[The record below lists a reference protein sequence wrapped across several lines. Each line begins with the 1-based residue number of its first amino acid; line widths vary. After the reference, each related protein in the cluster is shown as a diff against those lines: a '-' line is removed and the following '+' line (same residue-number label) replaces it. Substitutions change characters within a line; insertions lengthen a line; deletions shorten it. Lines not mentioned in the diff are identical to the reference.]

1 MIENAGRLFLSAD
14 VIELAAY
21 AVVDAVAIRAP
32 ERWDQEAEDAAF
44 DARQRRSRKLEEL
57 RSERVI
63 PVGLALLER
72 AGEPSARAAVAVVTP
87 EDLVVLDAN
96 AVSDPATE
104 LARIPRASVVRLRIV
119 DGSGREIAAGSSDAM
134 ELDPEPCALVVDLDG
149 GGSAAFGFR
158 STSVAHDARTALTG
172 YVGRRA
178 EP

>member
-1 MIENAGRLFLSAD
+1 MIEDAGRLFLFAD
-14 VIELAAY
+14 AIELAAC

-72 AGEPSARAAVAVVTP
+72 AGEPSPRAAVAVVTP

-96 AVSDPATE
+96 VVSDPETE

-119 DGSGREIAAGSSDAM
+119 DGDGREIAAVASDVM
-134 ELDPEPCALVVDLDG
+134 QLDEPCALVVDLEG

-172 YVGRRA
+172 YFGADA